1 MRCSSVLKMD
11 NVFEIVIGIRSYQ
24 YSIRVL
30 LELGIIRGLGI
41 YYYSEVLLKYA
52 RLRGSYPS
60 LKLLHCGKF

>member
-30 LELGIIRGLGI
+30 LEPPMNYTWFRNI
-41 YYYSEVLLKYA
+41 LLF
-52 RLRGSYPS
+52 GSS
-60 LKLLHCGKF
+60 

>member
-24 YSIRVL
+24 YSIR
-30 LELGIIRGLGI
+30 GLGI

-52 RLRGSYPS
+52 WLRGSYPS

>member
-30 LELGIIRGLGI
+30 LEPPMNYTWFRNILLFGSSIKICSAAWFI
-41 YYYSEVLLKYA
+41 SFSEAALL
-52 RLRGSYPS
+52 R
-60 LKLLHCGKF
+60 